1 MNNPLESLPKTVV
14 IGILL
19 TIIMVVLLNL
29 IY

>member
-1 MNNPLESLPKTVV
+1 MKNPLESLLKTVL

-19 TIIMVVLLNL
+19 TIVMIVLLNL

>member
-1 MNNPLESLPKTVV
+1 MINPLESLSKTVL

-19 TIIMVVLLNL
+19 TIVMIVLLNL

>member
-1 MNNPLESLPKTVV
+1 MKNPLESLSKTVL

-19 TIIMVVLLNL
+19 TIVMIVLLNL

>member
-1 MNNPLESLPKTVV
+1 MKNPLESLSKTVL

-19 TIIMVVLLNL
+19 TIVMTVLLNL

>member
-1 MNNPLESLPKTVV
+1 MRNPLESLSKTVL

-19 TIIMVVLLNL
+19 TIVMIVLLNL

>member
-1 MNNPLESLPKTVV
+1 MNNPLESLPKTVL

-19 TIIMVVLLNL
+19 TIIMVLLINF

>member
-1 MNNPLESLPKTVV
+1 MKNPLESLPKTVL

-19 TIIMVVLLNL
+19 TIVMIVLLNL